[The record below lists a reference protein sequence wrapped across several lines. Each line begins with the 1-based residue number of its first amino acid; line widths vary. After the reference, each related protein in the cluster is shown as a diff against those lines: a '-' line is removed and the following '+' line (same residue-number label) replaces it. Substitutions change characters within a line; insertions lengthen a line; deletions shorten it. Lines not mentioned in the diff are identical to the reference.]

1 MSIRVAVVGA
11 AGRMGKTVCQ
21 AVENAEDMELVARL
35 DAGDVIS
42 TETLGGAEVVVEFTV
57 PSVTKKNVLALID
70 AGVDVV
76 VGTTGWD
83 EESLAEV
90 EEAARAKGVH
100 VLIAPNYALSAVL
113 VMAFAEKAAPYFE
126 SVEVL
131 ELHHPNKVDAPSG
144 TASTTAARIA
154 KARAQADV
162 PLSPDATETD
172 PQGAR
177 GANIDGVH
185 VHAVRL
191 RGLNAHEEV
200 LLGNPGEQ
208 LIIRQDSFDRESF
221 MPGVLLAV
229 RNVSHCGPFTYGLDS
244 LLNLD

>member
-1 MSIRVAVVGA
+1 
-11 AGRMGKTVCQ
+11 MGQTVCQ

-35 DAGDVIS
+35 DAGDTI
-42 TETLGGAEVVVEFTV
+42 TPETLGGAQVAVEFTV
-57 PSVTKKNVLALID
+57 PSVTKQNVLALID

-76 VGTTGWD
+76 VGTTGWN
-83 EESLAEV
+83 EESLGEV
-90 EEAARAKGVH
+90 ETAARAKGVH

-113 VMAFAEKAAPYFE
+113 VMAFAEKAAPFFE

-154 KARAQADV
+154 KARAAAGV
-162 PLSPDATETD
+162 SASPDATETD
-172 PQGAR
+172 PHGAR
-177 GANIDGVH
+177 GATIDGVH

-208 LIIRQDSFDRESF
+208 LVIRQDSFDRESF

-229 RNVSHCGPFTYGLDS
+229 RNVSTCGAFTYGLDS

>member
-1 MSIRVAVVGA
+1 MGA
-11 AGRMGKTVCQ
+11 TVCQ
-21 AVENAEDMELVARL
+21 AVGDAEDMELVARL
-35 DAGDVIS
+35 DAGDTITS
-42 TETLGGAEVVVEFTV
+42 ETLGGAQVAVEFTV
-57 PSVTKKNVLALID
+57 PSVTKQNVLALID
-70 AGVDVV
+70 VGVDVV

-83 EESLAEV
+83 EASLSEV
-90 EEAARAKGVH
+90 EAAAQAKGVH

-144 TASTTAARIA
+144 TAATTAGRIA
-154 KARAQADV
+154 KARAAAGV
-162 PLSPDATETD
+162 PASPDATETD
-172 PQGAR
+172 PHGAR
-177 GANIDGVH
+177 GADIDGVH

-208 LIIRQDSFDRESF
+208 LVIRQDSFDRESF

-229 RNVSHCGPFTYGLDS
+229 RNVANCGAFTYGLDS